1 MQIDN
6 FNEAEAII
14 ESAIRSKGKRF
25 TLNLLGSYWGMLPD
39 SIGDIPSLEGLTICN
54 KCIRGHDVDE
64 IPESIGNLSSLREL
78 SIYDFWYGLEYLP
91 KSIGNLTSLEFL
103 HIADC

>member
-1 MQIDN
+1 MDN

-39 SIGDIPSLEGLTICN
+39 SIGDILSLEELTICN
-54 KCIRGHDVDE
+54 KCIRGYGVDE
-64 IPESIGNLSSLREL
+64 IPESIGNLR
-78 SIYDFWYGLEYLP
+78 
-91 KSIGNLTSLEFL
+91 SLEFL
-103 HIADC
+103 YIADC